1 MNTDSENPYLNARRT
16 WNTHTGSLV
25 AAGRMWQIV
34 GIAGLLIG
42 LAAVGGVIHLSSQSK
57 YIPFVVEVNKLGEP
71 LAISQAQLLTPVDP
85 RVIQQEL
92 GAFIS
97 QARRVTPDFTLERD
111 GIFRVY
117 AMIGAHDPSLLK
129 MNEWMNGSP
138 DANPFKRAEK
148 FMVSTDISS
157 VIQQNAD
164 TWQVDWTETTR
175 TRDGALVG
183 TVPYRG
189 LLTVYVEPPTSA
201 TTEQQFRRNPL
212 GIYVRDFSWSKQM

>member
-1 MNTDSENPYLNARRT
+1 
-16 WNTHTGSLV
+16 
-25 AAGRMWQIV
+25 
-34 GIAGLLIG
+34 
-42 LAAVGGVIHLSSQSK
+42 
-57 YIPFVVEVNKLGEP
+57 
-71 LAISQAQLLTPVDP
+71 
-85 RVIQQEL
+85 
-92 GAFIS
+92 
-97 QARRVTPDFTLERD
+97 
-111 GIFRVY
+111 
-117 AMIGAHDPSLLK
+117 MIGSHDPSLLK

-183 TVPYRG
+183 TVPYRA
-189 LLTVYVEPPTSA
+189 LITVYVEPPTSA

-212 GIYVRDFSWSKQM
+212 GIYIRDFSWSKQM

>member
-1 MNTDSENPYLNARRT
+1 
-16 WNTHTGSLV
+16 
-25 AAGRMWQIV
+25 
-34 GIAGLLIG
+34 
-42 LAAVGGVIHLSSQSK
+42 
-57 YIPFVVEVNKLGEP
+57 
-71 LAISQAQLLTPVDP
+71 
-85 RVIQQEL
+85 
-92 GAFIS
+92 
-97 QARRVTPDFTLERD
+97 
-111 GIFRVY
+111 
-117 AMIGAHDPSLLK
+117 MIGAHDPSLLK

-189 LLTVYVEPPTSA
+189 LITVYGAPDLSDYRTTISSEPTRNLCPRLFLVEANVMKPSFFIFLAVSA
-201 TTEQQFRRNPL
+201 TAAF
-212 GIYVRDFSWSKQM
+212 